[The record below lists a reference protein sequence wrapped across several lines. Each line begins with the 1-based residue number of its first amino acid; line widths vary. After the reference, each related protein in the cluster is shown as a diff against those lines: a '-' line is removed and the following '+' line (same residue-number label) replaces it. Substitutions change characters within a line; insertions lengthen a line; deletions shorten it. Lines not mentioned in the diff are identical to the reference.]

1 MDGIIEIILFVLL
14 AALVFFLVL
23 EVRNFFTNKKGK
35 KPQVAASV
43 LLEKINTICKLA
55 TVQGSFKEI
64 VNYQDSKRFF
74 KLIPFEKKAIVL
86 VDAVAHVGF
95 DLNKMQAHV
104 EQEKRRIIIEYFPEP
119 EVISIDTNIQYYD
132 VQESGFNK
140 FSTQN
145 FTELNQ
151 LAKETIEEKIKESNL
166 ASLAQQQAMEALDLV
181 EYLAQSMG
189 WHLQMQFLQSTSQ
202 PKLLKTKLKKEKE
215 L

>member
-1 MDGIIEIILFVLL
+1 MIEIILTVLL
-14 AALVFFLVL
+14 VLLTVFLGI
-23 EVRNFFTNKKGK
+23 EIRNYLLNKHRK

-86 VDAVAHVGF
+86 VDAVAHIGF
-95 DLNKMQAHV
+95 DLNKMQLHV
-104 EQEKRRIIIEYFPEP
+104 EQEKRRIIIDHFPEA
-119 EVISIDTNIQYYD
+119 EVVSIDTNIQYYD

-151 LAKETIEEKIKESNL
+151 LAKETIGEKIEESNL
-166 ASLAQQQAMEALDLV
+166 ASLARQQAMEALDLV

-189 WHLQMQFLQSTSQ
+189 WHLQMKFLQEKPQ
-202 PKLLKTKLKKEKE
+202 PKTLKHKLKKQKKS
-215 L
+215 

>member
-1 MDGIIEIILFVLL
+1 MDGIIEVILFVLL
-14 AALVFFLVL
+14 AALVFFLAL
-23 EVRNFFTNKKGK
+23 EVRKFFLGKKGK

-86 VDAVAHVGF
+86 VDAIAHVGF
-95 DLNKMQAHV
+95 DLNKMQVHV
-104 EQEKRRIIIEYFPEP
+104 EQGKKKIVIDHFPEP

-151 LAKETIEEKIKESNL
+151 LAKETIEGKIKESNL
-166 ASLAQQQAMEALDLV
+166 SSLAQQQAIEALDLV

-189 WHLQMQFLQSTSQ
+189 WHLQMQFLQAA
-202 PKLLKTKLKKEKE
+202 PKSKPLETKLKKEKE
-215 L
+215 S

>member
-1 MDGIIEIILFVLL
+1 MIEIILIALL
-14 AALVFFLVL
+14 ILLLVFLGL
-23 EVRNFFTNKKGK
+23 EIRDYIWNRKGK
-35 KPQVAASV
+35 KPKVAASV

-64 VNYQDSKRFF
+64 VNYQDSKKFF
-74 KLIPFEKKAIVL
+74 KMIPFQKKAIVL
-86 VDAVAHVGF
+86 VDAIAHVGF
-95 DLNKMQAHV
+95 DLNKMQLRV
-104 EQEKRRIIIEYFPEP
+104 EEEKKRIVIETFPEP

-151 LAKETIEEKIKESNL
+151 LAKETIGEKIEESNL
-166 ASLAQQQAMEALDLV
+166 ASLASQQAIEALDLV

-189 WHLQMQFLQSTSQ
+189 WHLQMKFLQQKAETKS
-202 PKLLKTKLKKEKE
+202 LKNSEK
-215 L
+215 

>member
-1 MDGIIEIILFVLL
+1 MIEILLLVLL
-14 AALVFFLVL
+14 ILLVVFLRL
-23 EVRNFFTNKKGK
+23 ELWNFFVKKKGRQPK
-35 KPQVAASV
+35 VAASV

-64 VNYQDSKRFF
+64 VNYHDSKRFF

-86 VDAVAHVGF
+86 VDAIAHVGF
-95 DLNKMQAHV
+95 DLNKMQLHV
-104 EQEKRRIIIEYFPEP
+104 EKEKRRIIIEHFPEA

-132 VQESGFNK
+132 VQQTGFNK

-145 FTELNQ
+145 YTELNQ
-151 LAKETIEEKIKESNL
+151 LAKETIGQKIEESNL
-166 ASLAQQQAMEALDLV
+166 ASLARQQAIEALDLV

-189 WHLQMQFLQSTSQ
+189 WHLQMKFLEEKRQ
-202 PKLLKTKLKKEKE
+202 PKLVGKQHKKEE